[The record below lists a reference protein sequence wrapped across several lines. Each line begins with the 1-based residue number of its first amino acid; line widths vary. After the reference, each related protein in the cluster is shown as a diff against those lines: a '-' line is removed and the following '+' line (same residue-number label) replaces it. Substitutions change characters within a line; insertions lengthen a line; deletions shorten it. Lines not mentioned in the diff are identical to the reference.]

1 MFKKITLGILLI
13 LCATSTYA
21 TQPAVVVVP
30 QRIVQ
35 FDSAYFTGVNGYYQA
50 GQTIAQ
56 EKQAVQEDK
65 LDKIAGSLDQLIKIL
80 SGGKVEVPTTTPVT
94 PVPPKPQT
102 DTLSEQIN
110 NLFKTKCYN
119 CHKDASNDLALFDKD
134 GKVDV
139 DVYGAIDVHFRT
151 EGLALNGK
159 ARMPKNGTPLTNS
172 EMILIKTWLKSF
184 SK

>member
-1 MFKKITLGILLI
+1 MFKKITLALL
-13 LCATSTYA
+13 LTLFVGTTYA
-21 TQPAVVVVP
+21 TQPVVVVP

-80 SGGKVEVPTTTPVT
+80 SGGKVEIPAAAPVV

-102 DTLSEQIN
+102 DTLSDQIN
-110 NLFKTKCYN
+110 ALFKTKCYN
-119 CHKDASNDLALFDKD
+119 CHKDASNGTTLFDKD

-139 DVYGAIDVHFRT
+139 DVYGAINVHFRT

-159 ARMPKNGTPLTNS
+159 ARMPKNGTPLSNS
-172 EMILIKTWLKSF
+172 EMILIKKWLHSF
-184 SK
+184 VR